1 MERHKLNS
9 NICVTAPPPP
19 QLGKGNGT
27 FGGVEYFT
35 CEAKYGVL
43 LAAKFVKKPKKGKG
57 KGNCE
62 RGGGH
67 STASLSTFHLTV
79 PLTPCDADGGRNCG
93 VSER

>member
-1 MERHKLNS
+1 MLG
-9 NICVTAPPPP
+9 VLTAPPPP

-57 KGNCE
+57 KGVIVK
-62 RGGGH
+62 GGGGGTPLH
-67 STASLSTFHLTV
+67 RLCTFHLTV

-93 VSER
+93 VSEG